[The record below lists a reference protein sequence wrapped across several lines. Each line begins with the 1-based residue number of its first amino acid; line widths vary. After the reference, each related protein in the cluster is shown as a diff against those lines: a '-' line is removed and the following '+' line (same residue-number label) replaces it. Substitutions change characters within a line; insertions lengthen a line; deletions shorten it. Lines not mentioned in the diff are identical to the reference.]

1 MTRGWL
7 ALLAGSAA
15 FVVRGAPA
23 RAETVNDVRA
33 AAADPEP
40 NFEVDGALTGTHY
53 SISQP
58 AGVPGTSG
66 NQETLSM
73 NLTAFATPLHDDDSP
88 YSLQAFTQRES
99 TFSMSIASGHFD
111 TANQFGG
118 VDRTEWYAGAGAGF
132 NAYVKRWLAV
142 FAGASYDYFDLHDV
156 DLAQTVQSFAADAGV
171 GLRYRDTRVD
181 LSVGE
186 QADRTLGA
194 FGPRRGSLALSAFTV
209 IRRRLSLSATGTLVQ
224 GGQGGREGFVDAEL
238 FPAKTIGVFASA
250 FAGRFEPYSDPIL
263 ATRYVGSAGVAGWF
277 DATTALVGQYSFAY
291 ETDPATPQVTD
302 GYHQLSHTLLLEAY
316 FRFP

>member
-23 RAETVNDVRA
+23 RAETVDDVRA

-186 QADRTLGA
+186 D
-194 FGPRRGSLALSAFTV
+194 
-209 IRRRLSLSATGTLVQ
+209 
-224 GGQGGREGFVDAEL
+224 
-238 FPAKTIGVFASA
+238 
-250 FAGRFEPYSDPIL
+250 
-263 ATRYVGSAGVAGWF
+263 
-277 DATTALVGQYSFAY
+277 
-291 ETDPATPQVTD
+291 
-302 GYHQLSHTLLLEAY
+302 
-316 FRFP
+316 